1 MMTGQGQKP
10 CILPSAGW
18 VWGLWL
24 LSWCLLAAGPADAD
38 VRSSLDALL
47 NAEEVRVSAKTLHAL
62 GPTVPDLLIEV
73 AADRAEDP
81 LRRTRAIALMKYFPQ
96 NQRVSDFLL
105 EAVSHPPDN
114 PVILRSA
121 LLALGRQAKAKAVD
135 ALAPHL
141 SSSDPLERAAAAK
154 GLAATNDPKAKVLLE
169 RAANQEPD
177 IGVKK
182 IMGRLSEKMG
192 STSDTGAKPST
203 AAPLE
208 KTR

>member
-1 MMTGQGQKP
+1 MIKGRVSMRRH
-10 CILPSAGW
+10 LPRAGW
-18 VWGLWL
+18 VAGLWL
-24 LSWCLLAAGPADAD
+24 FTCCLWAVGPADAD

-47 NAEEVRVSAKTLHAL
+47 NAEEVRVSAKSLQAL

-81 LRRTRAIALMKYFPQ
+81 LRRTRAIMLMKYFPQ
-96 NQRVSDFLL
+96 DQQVSDFLHDT
-105 EAVSHPPDN
+105 VTHPQDN

-121 LLALGRQAKAKAVD
+121 LLAFGRSAKAMAVD

-141 SSSDPLERAAAAK
+141 AAADPLERAAAAK

-169 RAANQEPD
+169 RAARQEQD
-177 IGVKK
+177 AGVKK
-182 IMGRLSEKMG
+182 ILGRLSEKM
-192 STSDTGAKPST
+192 TLAPTPGAEPSP
-203 AAPLE
+203 AAPSE

>member
-1 MMTGQGQKP
+1 MIMGRGRMRRM
-10 CILPSAGW
+10 LPRAGW
-18 VWGLWL
+18 VWGIWL
-24 LSWCLLAAGPADAD
+24 LPGCLLIGGPAEAD
-38 VRSSLDALL
+38 VQSNLDALL

-96 NQRVSDFLL
+96 HQRVSDFLHDT
-105 EAVSHPPDN
+105 VTHPPDN

-121 LLALGRQAKAKAVD
+121 MLAFGRSAKAKAVD

-141 SSSDPLERAAAAK
+141 TASDPLERAAAAK

-169 RAANQEPD
+169 RAASQEQD
-177 IGVKK
+177 AGVRK
-182 IMGRLSEKMG
+182 ILGRLSDKMA
-192 STSDTGAKPST
+192 SAPDTGAQPST
-203 AAPLE
+203 AAPSE